1 MSYNRSEAYSLQD
14 IYNKLNKCN
23 CTYCGGKDFV
33 EIAAE
38 KDYKIKL
45 HFLEQMENELKKMN
59 DIIDE
64 NEKKCYY
71 INRIEEAISNFES
84 LKNDGLIKK
93 TDINDILSTLKR
105 I

>member
-1 MSYNRSEAYSLQD
+1 
-14 IYNKLNKCN
+14 
-23 CTYCGGKDFV
+23 
-33 EIAAE
+33 
-38 KDYKIKL
+38 
-45 HFLEQMENELKKMN
+45 MENELKKIN

-71 INRIEEAISNFES
+71 INRIEEAISNYES

-93 TDINDILSTLKR
+93 TDINDILSILIR